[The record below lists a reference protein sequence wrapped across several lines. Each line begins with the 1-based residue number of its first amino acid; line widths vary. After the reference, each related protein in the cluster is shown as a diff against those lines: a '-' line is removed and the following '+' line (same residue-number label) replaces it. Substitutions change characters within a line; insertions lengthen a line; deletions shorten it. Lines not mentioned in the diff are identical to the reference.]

1 MFHPGVAKIKCADCV
16 KRLYNMETGEPMTYP
31 CGPTK
36 ELKFYDGPAHENK
49 SPCMTGGKCPK
60 IHPSREA
67 EFILSPKNHLTVL
80 LWRHVRSTHG
90 RILESGNVDRLLA
103 DNLAILDD
111 IYAQR
116 ERWRNKNDSTDGLL
130 NLIPFLR
137 R

>member
-1 MFHPGVAKIKCADCV
+1 MFHPGVARIKCSDCR
-16 KRLYNMETGEPMTYP
+16 KRLHNMETGEPQTYTS
-31 CGPTK
+31 GPNK
-36 ELKFYDGPAHENK
+36 ELKFFDGPAHENK

-60 IHPSREA
+60 IHYSREA
-67 EFILSPKNHLTVL
+67 EFVLSTKNHNTVL

-90 RILESGNVDRLLA
+90 RILEGGHVDRLLA

-111 IYAQR
+111 IYQQR
-116 ERWRNKNDSTDGLL
+116 ERWRNNKDSTDGLL